1 MNKKTQGFTL
11 MELLVVLAVMGV
23 MMGLIGFSL
32 LGGGG
37 NELGAAQRE
46 LLGFVQKARSQA
58 ALSGQETRLLVC
70 NDPEEEERYHR
81 YVEIVSRDSNDSET
95 WVVGGEGV
103 FLTDRVY
110 FVPCDESNSLQADG
124 WREDAFSIWSNDDN
138 EIFNLE
144 EAFKG
149 KRKEGSGEEYNYL
162 SFDASGNL
170 ICQEDDSGVL
180 QPPKLV
186 LAIGEP
192 NPGDQEKVLRFNEP
206 NAVAGILLRQFG
218 GFAVL
223 DINDFVKP

>member
-95 WVVGGEGV
+95 
-103 FLTDRVY
+103 
-110 FVPCDESNSLQADG
+110 
-124 WREDAFSIWSNDDN
+124 
-138 EIFNLE
+138 
-144 EAFKG
+144 
-149 KRKEGSGEEYNYL
+149 
-162 SFDASGNL
+162 
-170 ICQEDDSGVL
+170 
-180 QPPKLV
+180 
-186 LAIGEP
+186 
-192 NPGDQEKVLRFNEP
+192 
-206 NAVAGILLRQFG
+206 
-218 GFAVL
+218 
-223 DINDFVKP
+223 